1 MILIATGET
10 SPTATQ
16 QAIVFAHQ
24 LKAAGYD
31 PVMDAAGLPE
41 ELPMTSRYTA
51 TPFKRDLDDL
61 SGLERLVV
69 IGAEHHNPEAL
80 NSLRKLDLPDQ
91 IPVIGIG
98 TFETAQDEI
107 AAAAR
112 LSYVTG
118 QTPRMVSLGDAPN
131 MQAGSSICPCFG
143 VDIKTTPTPFLRGQ
157 TAITVVIPSLEDP
170 ALVQGL
176 QFLTNSRSF
185 ASLVY
190 MSGKDKSEWMRMFQ
204 PGGHIFGISEILPA
218 DLSAMSDIL
227 VLAGSI
233 GNNQNA
239 LTLLNNHLISG
250 GAIIDA
256 SADGEFE
263 KMGLPVHRGPTDLAY
278 LNLFV
283 NEMILPNLEGIKK
296 TTKAASA
303 RLGIRLI
310 DLLGDQIA
318 PAKTPK
324 SPPNAVQKLHM
335 MPTNGIGLGH
345 AQRCIQIANAVP
357 EKIKPDF
364 LAFPSCLPMITKEG
378 FKGVPM
384 IPRSSSHKEAG
395 ANDLANFS
403 RLRGRTNTGDVF
415 IFDGGYVFDSVF
427 RTIIEKKLA
436 SVWIRRGLWRKGQ
449 DNRIPMDR
457 EKYFNRVIVPREAL
471 ESLNENLSRGAHIHE
486 VGPIVRQ
493 VTRDE
498 RKKKELHKKLEK
510 QFGVKFEKLVVSM
523 LGSGVV
529 HDMSANIQTICNAVE
544 HRNDCLNLVVVWP
557 SAIVPPERYSWE
569 RSKVVQT
576 MNASW
581 LAAHADFV
589 VSATGYNSFHE
600 ALYNKIPA
608 LFVPQEAQILDDQE
622 ARAEAAAKEG
632 LAAFVKSGKLSQLD
646 REMRRF
652 LDEGKDATIREALK
666 SYEFP
671 EPGNQKAAQL
681 IEELVE

>member
-31 PVMDAAGLPE
+31 PVMDSASLPE
-41 ELPMTSRYTA
+41 DLPMASHFTA
-51 TPFKRDLDDL
+51 TPFLRDLNDL
-61 SGLERLVV
+61 TDLQKLVV
-69 IGAEHHNPEAL
+69 IGAEHQSPEAL
-80 NSLRKLDLPDQ
+80 NGLRKLDLPTETQ
-91 IPVIGIG
+91 VVGIG
-98 TFETAQDEI
+98 TFETTQDEI

-118 QTPRMVSLGDAPN
+118 QTPKMVSLTDTPN

-143 VDIKTTPTPFLRGQ
+143 VETETTPTPFLRGQ
-157 TAITVVIPSLEDP
+157 TAITVVVPSLEDP

-176 QFLTNSRSF
+176 QFLTTSRSF
-185 ASLVY
+185 ATLAY

-204 PGGHIFGISEILPA
+204 PGGHIYGISEILPA
-218 DLSAMSDIL
+218 SLSAMSDVL

-239 LTLLNNHLISG
+239 LTLLNNHLVSG
-250 GAIIDA
+250 GAIIDV

-278 LNLFV
+278 LNLFL
-283 NEMILPNLEGIKK
+283 NEMILPNLTGIKE

-303 RLGIRLI
+303 RLGIRLM
-310 DLLGDQIA
+310 DLFGDQMTS
-318 PAKTPK
+318 PKTPEK
-324 SPPNAVQKLHM
+324 PAARARQIHM

-345 AQRCIQIANAVP
+345 AQRCVQIANAMP
-357 EKIKPDF
+357 KGIKPDF
-364 LAFPSCLPMITKEG
+364 LAFPSCLPMITKAG
-378 FKGVPM
+378 FTGIPM
-384 IPRSSSHKEAG
+384 IPRSNSHKEG
-395 ANDLANFS
+395 SANDLANFA
-403 RLRGRTNTGDVF
+403 RLRGRTAQGDVF
-415 IFDGGYVFDSVF
+415 VFDGGYVFDSVF

-498 RKKKELHKKLEK
+498 TKKKELHKKLEK
-510 QFGVKFEKLVVSM
+510 QFGLKFEKLVVTM

-544 HRNDCLNLVVVWP
+544 HRSDCLNLIVVWP
-557 SAIVPPERYSWE
+557 SSIVPPERYSWG

-608 LFVPQEAQILDDQE
+608 LFVPQDAQILDDQE

-652 LDEGKDATIREALK
+652 LDDGKGDTIREALRNF
-666 SYEFP
+666 ELP
-671 EPGNQKAAQL
+671 EPGNRKAAEL
-681 IEELVE
+681 IEELVG